1 MDIFSTSAPAYK
13 TATKLATTHVAHAQP
28 ALSSGLSSL
37 LGSLFGNATPAYK
50 SADGARVS
58 ASASSG
64 FLGSLLSVAA
74 PSYKAASAMAQQAD
88 EPAELAADMD
98 AGVIVITPSA
108 DEDPCGCPPT
118 SDEVVLL

>member
-1 MDIFSTSAPAYK
+1 MDIFKTNAPAYK
-13 TATKLATTHVAHAQP
+13 TVTKLGTMQAAHAQP
-28 ALSSGLSSL
+28 APSSGLSGL
-37 LGSLFGNATPAYK
+37 LASLFGNATPGYK
-50 SADGARVS
+50 SANGARVT

-74 PSYKAASAMAQQAD
+74 PSYKTASAMAQQA
-88 EPAELAADMD
+88 EVPAELEADMD
-98 AGVIVITPSA
+98 AGVIVIAPSA